1 MKDIGPCHICAK
13 KGPPFFFFF
22 LTLLL
27 KHFSVT
33 HI

>member
-13 KGPPFFFFF
+13 KGPPFFFF